1 LEEVRIYSN
10 HQSLLGYYVA
20 AHIPIEINVL
30 EQVGACEWS
39 VQIGCHTDDLIVSL
53 PLGTGF

>member
-1 LEEVRIYSN
+1 MRIYSN